1 MARSREASGAER
13 VAAFLL
19 TLDKSAAAEV
29 LKHLDEN
36 VIVEVVEALKKLDS
50 SHQSPE
56 AERELYRELIG
67 SLHKPSGARLKSE
80 SELKNLLRTTLGAEQ
95 AGKVW
100 DKIHQ
105 RVLQERPFLSIEAH
119 PAKNIAMAL
128 NEESE
133 AVSALVLAHVDP
145 TLCAEVLGSMEPD
158 RALATV
164 QRMAGLVPPG
174 FQELVR
180 IAGQLTA
187 RLAEIAAGPVPAE
200 PARRLRTI
208 AEVLNLSKPNVGQHV
223 LGGIAKENAG
233 MAAEIREY
241 MFTFDDLAGLD
252 KRAMQKVLSSVDMR
266 TLAISL
272 KGAPKSV
279 EDNVMINLS
288 QRVRGMVAEE
298 RELTGP
304 MPMSE
309 VLIMRG
315 ELMKAVRT
323 LLESGEIAGQR
334 TGDELV
340 T

>member
-1 MARSREASGAER
+1 MPRSSEPTGAER

-19 TLDKSAAAEV
+19 TLDKGAAAEV

-36 VIVEVVEALKKLDS
+36 VIVEVVEALKRLDAA
-50 SHQSPE
+50 HQSPE
-56 AERELYRELIG
+56 TERELYRELIG
-67 SLHKPSGARLKSE
+67 ALRKPTGARLKSE

-119 PAKNIAMAL
+119 PAKNIALAL
-128 NEESE
+128 AEESD
-133 AVSALVLAHVDP
+133 AVAALVLAHVDP
-145 TLCAEVLGSMEPD
+145 ALCAEVLGCMEPE
-158 RALATV
+158 RSLATV
-164 QRMAGLVPPG
+164 RRMAGLVPPG

-187 RLAEIAAGPVPAE
+187 RLGEIATGPVPAE

-208 AEVLNLSKPNVGQHV
+208 AEVLNLSKPVVGQHV
-223 LGGIAKENAG
+223 LGGIAKEDAG

-241 MFTFDDLAGLD
+241 MFTFEDLADLD
-252 KRAMQKVLSSVDMR
+252 KKAMQKVLSSVDMR
-266 TLAISL
+266 TLSISL
-272 KGAPKSV
+272 KGAPKAV
-279 EDNVMINLS
+279 EENVMANLS

-304 MPMSE
+304 MAMSE
-309 VLIMRG
+309 VLVMRG
-315 ELMKAVRT
+315 ELMKAVRS

-334 TGDELV
+334 SGDELV